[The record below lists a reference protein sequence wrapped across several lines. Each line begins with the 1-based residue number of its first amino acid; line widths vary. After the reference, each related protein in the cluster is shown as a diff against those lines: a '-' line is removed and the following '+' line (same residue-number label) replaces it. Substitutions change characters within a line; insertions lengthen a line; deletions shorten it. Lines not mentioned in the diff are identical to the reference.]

1 MKMQTAMLSLLL
13 SASANSLPILTY
25 NNDMSEVTGATG
37 FEVNDLSYSMVLV
50 EDDCEGVNTG
60 CFYST
65 DAVVGN
71 TTQYHLS
78 SLFRQT
84 FFAPSLATPFP
95 ILLESQA
102 VDFDCEDS
110 LFCSTTFIAGELPSI
125 RRIIPANLNRGYFD
139 AIDVLDFGRPVNDST
154 FLPIAKWMVWSQD
167 PASVYEPGSLV
178 LIALGLAGMA
188 LRRKQRAI

>member
-13 SASANSLPILTY
+13 SASASSLPILTY
-25 NNDMSEVTGATG
+25 NNDMSEITGATG

-84 FFAPSLATPFP
+84 FFASGLATPFP
-95 ILLESQA
+95 MLDESQA
-102 VDFDCEDS
+102 LDFDCEDS
-110 LFCSTTFIAGELPSI
+110 GLCLSPFTGGEWPSI

-139 AIDVLDFGRPVNDST
+139 AIDVLDFGRPVNETT
-154 FLPIAKWMVWSQD
+154 FAPIAKWMVWSQD
-167 PASVYEPGSLV
+167 PSSVYEPGSLA

>member
-13 SASANSLPILTY
+13 SASASSLPILTY
-25 NNDMSEVTGATG
+25 NNDMSEITGATG

-60 CFYST
+60 CFYSADT
-65 DAVVGN
+65 VVGN
-71 TTQYHLS
+71 TTQHHLS

-84 FFAPSLATPFP
+84 FFASGLATPFP
-95 ILLESQA
+95 MLDESQA
-102 VDFDCEDS
+102 LDFDCEDS
-110 LFCSTTFIAGELPSI
+110 WFCSIPTGWELPSV

-139 AIDVLDFGRPVNDST
+139 AIDVLDFGRPVNETT
-154 FLPIAKWMVWSQD
+154 FVPIAKWMVWSQD

-178 LIALGLAGMA
+178 LLTLGLTGMA
-188 LRRKQRAI
+188 LRRKQ